1 MKIVILFIVLLFSIQ
16 SCTAVNTPTSTADPI
31 SHEIWNGLLKKH
43 VDAKGFVNYAGFEKD
58 QAQLR
63 KYLTLIEKNAPA
75 KSWSKDE
82 ELAYWINAY
91 NAFTIQLILDNADQN
106 ITSIKDIGSK
116 IKIPFVNTPWDV
128 KFINIGGQKM
138 DLNNIEHGII
148 RKKFN
153 EPRIHFALVCAAV
166 SCPPLRNEAFVASR
180 LDKQLQDQGVKFL
193 NDASKNKI
201 TANSAKITKL
211 LDWYG
216 GDFKKSKQEII
227 NDYSKTKV
235 NKDASISYMD
245 YNWALNGKL

>member
-1 MKIVILFIVLLFSIQ
+1 MKIVNLIIILFLVIQ
-16 SCTAVNTPTSTADPI
+16 SCSAVESPTSNAAPV
-31 SHEIWNGLLKKH
+31 SHESWDKLLKKH
-43 VDAKGFVNYAGFEKD
+43 VNSTGFVNYGGFKKD
-58 QAQLR
+58 QVELK
-63 KYLTLIEKNAPA
+63 KYLNMLESNAPA

-82 ELAYWINAY
+82 KLAYWINAY
-91 NAFTIQLILDNADQN
+91 NAFTIQLILDNADQK

-148 RKKFN
+148 RKQFK
-153 EPRIHFALVCAAV
+153 EPRIHFALVCAAK

-180 LDKQLQDQGVKFL
+180 LDKQLQDQGEKFI
-193 NDASKNKI
+193 NDPSKNKI
-201 TANSAKITKL
+201 TISSAKVSKI

-216 GDFKKSKQEII
+216 GDFDKSKVDII
-227 NDYSKTKV
+227 NDYSKVKV
-235 NKDASISYMD
+235 NKDASVSYMD